1 MSKNIITI
9 VSVILVIVGSVF
21 AYSYLNKGQE
31 NTQLDILSL
40 PKVNNTASFLWIDE
54 QQDETVF
61 YMSGI
66 EMDRTL
72 SDPNPYFDMLFNI
85 KDVNNNNYNSDG
97 FSFSTEIGS
106 FSDNNLRVYYDDL
119 IGKTDIK
126 VKVKVNTNIVDEGN
140 YFLDLQLNQGSFDL
154 AEINNGVDLRLE
166 LEVNEKPHPLQVWL
180 AMLLVIL
187 LLAICAWFL
196 LLKKAYFPTFSKK
209 GQLNISEPEA
219 STIFLNKKARKLII
233 GNKLKEKENFFTKL
247 FIGEIQH
254 EFQGS
259 SHSALITPYKDW
271 KTQKVLYRLSCKGNT
286 NSEIINSVS
295 YLKHHDKYTLR
306 TDDEKISFEYF
317 NIKHQ

>member
-66 EMDRTL
+66 KMDRTL
-72 SDPNPYFDMLFNI
+72 SDPNPYFVMLFNI
-85 KDVNNNNYNSDG
+85 KDVNNNTYNSDG

-106 FSDNNLRVYYDDL
+106 FSDNTLRVYYNDL
-119 IGKTDIK
+119 IVGTEIK

-154 AEINNGVDLRLE
+154 TEINNGVDLRLE
-166 LEVNEKPHPLQVWL
+166 LEDP
-180 AMLLVIL
+180 
-187 LLAICAWFL
+187 
-196 LLKKAYFPTFSKK
+196 
-209 GQLNISEPEA
+209 
-219 STIFLNKKARKLII
+219 
-233 GNKLKEKENFFTKL
+233 
-247 FIGEIQH
+247 
-254 EFQGS
+254 
-259 SHSALITPYKDW
+259 
-271 KTQKVLYRLSCKGNT
+271 
-286 NSEIINSVS
+286 
-295 YLKHHDKYTLR
+295 
-306 TDDEKISFEYF
+306 
-317 NIKHQ
+317 

>member
-66 EMDRTL
+66 KMDRTL
-72 SDPNPYFDMLFNI
+72 SDPNPYFVMLFNI
-85 KDVNNNNYNSDG
+85 KDVNNNTYNSDG

-106 FSDNNLRVYYDDL
+106 FSDNTLRVYYNDL
-119 IGKTDIK
+119 IVGTEIK

-166 LEVNEKPHPLQVWL
+166 LEVNEKPHPFQVWL
-180 AMLLVIL
+180 STLLVIL
-187 LLAICAWFL
+187 ILAICAWFL
-196 LLKKAYFPTFSKK
+196 FLKKAYFPTFSKK
-209 GQLNISEPEA
+209 GQLNISAPEA
-219 STIFLNKKARKLII
+219 STIFLKKNARKLIF

-247 FIGEIQH
+247 FYGEIQYVLAA
-254 EFQGS
+254 S
-259 SHSALITPYKDW
+259 SHSAVITPYKDW
-271 KTQKVLYRLSCKGNT
+271 KTKKVLYRLICKDE
-286 NSEIINSVS
+286 SRVS
-295 YLKHHDKYTLR
+295 TVSAESHMQHLDKYTIR
-306 TDDEKISFEYF
+306 TNDESLLFQYF
-317 NIKHQ
+317 NIKHF

>member
-85 KDVNNNNYNSDG
+85 KDVTNNNYNSAG
-97 FSFSTEIGS
+97 FSFSSEIGS

-209 GQLNISEPEA
+209 GQLNISAPEA
-219 STIFLNKKARKLII
+219 STIFLKKNARKLIF
-233 GNKLKEKENFFTKL
+233 GSKLKEKENFFTKL
-247 FIGEIQH
+247 FYGEIQYVLAA
-254 EFQGS
+254 S
-259 SHSALITPYKDW
+259 SHSAVITPYKDW
-271 KTQKVLYRLSCKGNT
+271 KTKKVLYRLSCKGDT
-286 NSEIINSVS
+286 DSEIINEES
-295 YLKHHDKYTLR
+295 YLKHLDKIKLR
-306 TDDEKISFEYF
+306 SDDEILSFEYF

>member
-54 QQDETVF
+54 RQDETVF

-66 EMDRTL
+66 EMESTL
-72 SDPNPYFDMLFNI
+72 SDTNPYFDMLFNI
-85 KDVNNNNYNSDG
+85 KDITNNNYSSAG

-106 FSDNNLRVYYDDL
+106 FTDNNLRVYHNDL
-119 IGKTDIK
+119 SGDTEIK
-126 VKVKVNTNIVDEGN
+126 VKVKINTNIVDEGN
-140 YFLDLQLNQGSFDL
+140 YFLDLQLNEGSFDL
-154 AEINNGVDLRLE
+154 AEINNGVDVRLE

-180 AMLLVIL
+180 SILLVIL

-209 GQLNISEPEA
+209 GQLNISAPDA
-219 STIFLNKKARKLII
+219 SIIFLKKNARKLIFGSI
-233 GNKLKEKENFFTKL
+233 IKEKENFLTKL
-247 FIGEIQH
+247 FYGEIQYVLAAS
-254 EFQGS
+254 G
-259 SHSALITPYKDW
+259 HSAVITPYKDW
-271 KTQKVLYRLSCKGNT
+271 KTKKILYRLSCKGDT

>member
-209 GQLNISEPEA
+209 GQLNISAPEA
-219 STIFLNKKARKLII
+219 STIFLKKNARKLIF
-233 GNKLKEKENFFTKL
+233 GSKLKEKENFFTKL
-247 FIGEIQH
+247 FYGKIQYVLAA
-254 EFQGS
+254 S
-259 SHSALITPYKDW
+259 CHSAVITPYKDW
-271 KTQKVLYRLSCKGNT
+271 KTKKVLYRLSCKGDT
-286 NSEIINSVS
+286 HSEIINEES
-295 YLKHHDKYTLR
+295 YLTHLDKIKLR
-306 TDDEKISFEYF
+306 SDDEILSFEYF